1 MTIDELKE
9 WRRILLFRYAY
20 QDKHKNYSKAGA
32 YTREIQA
39 IGEELNKR
47 LDTTQ
52 VSSALMDRQFKGSGC
67 P

>member
-1 MTIDELKE
+1 MTNDELKE

-20 QDKHKNYSKAGA
+20 QDKQKNYSKAGA

-47 LDTTQ
+47 LETTKY
-52 VSSALMDRQFKGSGC
+52 LPR
-67 P
+67 

>member
-20 QDKHKNYSKAGA
+20 QDKQKNYSKSGA

-47 LDTTQ
+47 LETTKY
-52 VSSALMDRQFKGSGC
+52 LPR
-67 P
+67 

>member
-1 MTIDELKE
+1 MKTIFDISTMTIDELKE

-20 QDKHKNYSKAGA
+20 QDKHKNYSKSGA

-47 LDTTQ
+47 LDTTKY
-52 VSSALMDRQFKGSGC
+52 LPR
-67 P
+67 

>member
-1 MTIDELKE
+1 MKTIFDISTMTIDELKE

-47 LDTTQ
+47 LDTTKY
-52 VSSALMDRQFKGSGC
+52 LPR
-67 P
+67 